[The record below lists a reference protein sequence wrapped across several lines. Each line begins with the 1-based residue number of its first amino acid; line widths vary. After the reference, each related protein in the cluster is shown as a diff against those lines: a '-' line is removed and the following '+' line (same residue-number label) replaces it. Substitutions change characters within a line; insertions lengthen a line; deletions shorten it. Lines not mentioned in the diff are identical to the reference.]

1 MPPTPGAS
9 RSPFG
14 IRSVPGQR
22 NTGPVIPTPYG
33 TSVLLALVAVVVFGL
48 WLRYPMIGNGMPY
61 IYDVDE
67 GHHYNRLVEMVKEGE
82 LNPRYFRKPSLH
94 FYLRMPAVAGGFL
107 WSATEGELESIEDI
121 VTRDPFG
128 RGGWAR
134 AASHPSIVMWT
145 RSVTTV
151 LSLLIIVV
159 TYLLAAHLVQSRWMG
174 VGAALLVASSPGLI
188 RDSGKIGVDTLMAL
202 TCLLTIYLAVRAVR
216 EPRLSYIVATGL
228 CAGLAV
234 SSKYNALPIALLPLG
249 AYVLSTRWTAWGA
262 AAALMTPMLGFLA
275 GTPFALVEI
284 PRVLDGIA
292 DGILH
297 YERGHGFATGEP
309 GVPQAMFYLRWIAGS
324 ATGTLVTAFGMLGAL
339 VVLWMHRGTGAL
351 VLLFPLLYGL
361 LMVNQRVNFTRNM
374 LVMIPVVCIL
384 AMVTVDRLL
393 SWLAARQW
401 PPGAASMALTPAF
414 VLLVAFTPIARSLD
428 FHERISSRP
437 PDSRIDVSRWLA
449 GASRAYSDTAI
460 SGELQFP
467 LQEYLARGVTRFAA
481 DEMDT
486 VVLFLAGFD
495 RLVVGP
501 EFDSA
506 RPDLLLVE
514 QVFPGDQTARPTI
527 PVNPEVRVYR
537 LPHVLIESTA
547 VRSLVEEQPRY
558 AVAPPTYVQGEP
570 DTPDEWTCAPVSES
584 EEWVEPSIEH
594 CWVQSRLARVIL
606 DPRAIEVA
614 VGRSR
619 DVGVTLACTAPG
631 FLDSGLTVFASTPPR
646 PARGG
651 RVAPGPGFGS
661 RTSPAS
667 TARCTSA

>member
-1 MPPTPGAS
+1 
-9 RSPFG
+9 
-14 IRSVPGQR
+14 
-22 NTGPVIPTPYG
+22 
-33 TSVLLALVAVVVFGL
+33 
-48 WLRYPMIGNGMPY
+48 
-61 IYDVDE
+61 
-67 GHHYNRLVEMVKEGE
+67 
-82 LNPRYFRKPSLH
+82 
-94 FYLRMPAVAGGFL
+94 
-107 WSATEGELESIEDI
+107 
-121 VTRDPFG
+121 
-128 RGGWAR
+128 
-134 AASHPSIVMWT
+134 
-145 RSVTTV
+145 
-151 LSLLIIVV
+151 
-159 TYLLAAHLVQSRWMG
+159 
-174 VGAALLVASSPGLI
+174 
-188 RDSGKIGVDTLMAL
+188 
-202 TCLLTIYLAVRAVR
+202 
-216 EPRLSYIVATGL
+216 
-228 CAGLAV
+228 
-234 SSKYNALPIALLPLG
+234 
-249 AYVLSTRWTAWGA
+249 
-262 AAALMTPMLGFLA
+262 
-275 GTPFALVEI
+275 
-284 PRVLDGIA
+284 
-292 DGILH
+292 
-297 YERGHGFATGEP
+297 
-309 GVPQAMFYLRWIAGS
+309 
-324 ATGTLVTAFGMLGAL
+324 
-339 VVLWMHRGTGAL
+339 
-351 VLLFPLLYGL
+351 
-361 LMVNQRVNFTRNM
+361 MVNQRVNFTRNM

-584 EEWVEPSIEH
+584 EEWVEPSIEY

-619 DVGVTLACTAPG
+619 DVGVTLDIMSPWPTQSCVLQLESWTSADLCTGLQPG
-631 FLDSGLTVFASTPPR
+631 QWERRSATVPSALLADADALFLTT
-646 PARGG
+646 G
-651 RVAPGPGFGS
+651 RVHTPSSQGLDHDPRRLGLVIRSVELG
-661 RTSPAS
+661 TAS
-667 TARCTSA
+667 AAAE